1 MFGRNKPVIF
11 DPYGRSRHRSGLP
24 RWFWL
29 LAAGIAAGAGG
40 VIYLQERV
48 LPPRL
53 SPTES
58 AQLRQA
64 YGEADAER
72 QRLRTEL
79 ASARQQLEAALAEK
93 TKLNTD
99 LGTSRSAT
107 EDLKA
112 DIASLVAALPPDP
125 RDNGVEVRA
134 GRFSTN
140 GRALDYDVV
149 LTRERSANKPFNAV
163 MQLVVAGEGGKGGAS
178 TVNAKPVPV
187 TIRGH
192 EIVRGRIELPE
203 GFKPQQTTVQVLE
216 REAGKPL
223 GMRVLL
229 VK

>member
-1 MFGRNKPVIF
+1 MFGRHKPVVF
-11 DPYGRSRHRSGLP
+11 DPYGRSRKSSGLP

-29 LAAGIAAGAGG
+29 LTAGIAAGAGG

-58 AQLRQA
+58 AQLRQS

-79 ASARQQLEAALAEK
+79 AATKQQLETALADK
-93 TKLNTD
+93 TRLNSE
-99 LGTSRSAT
+99 LGASRSAT

-134 GRFSTN
+134 GRFSAN

-163 MQLVVAGEGGKGGAS
+163 LQMVVAGEGAKGAS

-187 TIRGH
+187 SIRGH
-192 EIVRGRIELPE
+192 EIVRGRIDLPE

-216 REAGKPL
+216 REAGKSL

>member
-1 MFGRNKPVIF
+1 MFGRHKPVIF
-11 DPYGRSRHRSGLP
+11 DPYGRSRRRSGLP
-24 RWFWL
+24 SWFWL
-29 LAAGIAAGAGG
+29 LLAGAVAGAGG
-40 VIYLQERV
+40 VVYLQERV

-53 SPTES
+53 SSSES

-79 ASARQQLEAALAEK
+79 AATKQQLEAAQAEK
-93 TKLNTD
+93 TKLSAD
-99 LGTSRSAT
+99 LGASRSAT
-107 EDLKA
+107 DDLKA
-112 DIASLVAALPPDP
+112 DIASLVSALPPDP

-140 GRALDYDVV
+140 GRSLDYDVV
-149 LTRERSANKPFNAV
+149 LTRERSTTKPFNAV
-163 MQLVVAGEGGKGGAS
+163 LQMVVAGEGAKGGAS

-187 TIRGH
+187 SIRGH

-216 REAGKPL
+216 REAGKSL

>member
-11 DPYGRSRHRSGLP
+11 DPYGRSRRRSGLP
-24 RWFWL
+24 SWFWL
-29 LAAGIAAGAGG
+29 LLVGAVAGAGG
-40 VIYLQERV
+40 VVYLQERV

-58 AQLRQA
+58 SQLRQA
-64 YGEADAER
+64 YGEADEER
-72 QRLRTEL
+72 QRLRAEMAT
-79 ASARQQLEAALAEK
+79 AKQQLEAALAEK
-93 TKLNTD
+93 TKLSAD
-99 LGTSRSAT
+99 LTSSRGAT

-134 GRFSTN
+134 GRFSAN
-140 GRALDYDVV
+140 GRTLDYDVV
-149 LTRERSANKPFNAV
+149 LTRERSGTKPFNAV
-163 MQLVVAGEGGKGGAS
+163 LQMVVSGEGAKGAS

-187 TIRGH
+187 SIRGH
-192 EIVRGRIELPE
+192 EIVRGRIDLPE

-216 REAGKPL
+216 REAGKSL